1 MKDFLKSLLAIVLFG
16 LSIFSLLFTLLYT
29 VGIVC
34 SWGDENFS
42 NKFGLVI
49 FWILTLFIMG
59 VAGQFLDRLPAPK
72 KKPKTGLEFEH
83 YCAELLTKKGFKH
96 VIVTPPSGDYG
107 ADLIAY
113 DRQGNKWVFQCK
125 YYKGKVSISAV
136 QEIAAAKAHY
146 GASKAGVMTNSQL
159 TQRAKQL
166 AIENEILLFEL
177 LCD

>member
-16 LSIFSLLFTLLYT
+16 LSILSFLFSIIYTLGMVLT
-29 VGIVC
+29 W
-34 SWGDENFS
+34 STSNAS
-42 NKFGLVI
+42 NKFGIVVLWV
-49 FWILTLFIMG
+49 LTLFIMAI
-59 VAGQFLDRLPAPK
+59 AGQFLNSLPAPK

-125 YYKGKVSISAV
+125 HYKGKVSISAV

-146 GASKAGVMTNSQL
+146 GARKAGVMTNSRL